1 MKKKHLSPFI
11 IAEAELALAVII
23 TMLSLSQSRQ
33 TKKMRKVAVIIENSG
48 DDDWNSLRYGIRQ
61 AVLEKNIT
69 PVIMN
74 TADIPD
80 AAEQDRLIDEA
91 LAGGAE
97 AVIVKP
103 APGINTKSMLEGYA
117 MRIPVM
123 LIESD
128 SLAENPMEQSG
139 PDLIPVVEPY
149 QQALGAALAD
159 AVLEDYDGSL
169 NGRKL
174 GIIEDTPDTS
184 RAKLRRQGFIEA
196 LAEQDYN
203 VAFDLTVTDPQ
214 WITDHIKHQ
223 SDVDIIVCLNAKGLE
238 AAGQAAKNGAV
249 GSALVYG
256 IANSERA
263 AFYLDQNAVQCLVVP
278 DEMSVGYE
286 SMQEMA
292 ARLQNPFHELK
303 GTTTEFTVVRRDT
316 MFSEQNQFLL
326 FSQTSS

>member
-139 PDLIPVVEPY
+139 PDLIPVVEPD

-196 LAEQDYN
+196 LAGQDYN

-263 AFYLDQNAVQCLVVP
+263 AFYLDQDAVQCLVVP

>member
-80 AAEQDRLIDEA
+80 AAGQDRLIDEA

-139 PDLIPVVEPY
+139 PDLIPVVEPD
-149 QQALGAALAD
+149 Q
-159 AVLEDYDGSL
+159 
-169 NGRKL
+169 L

-303 GTTTEFTVVRRDT
+303 STTTEFTVVRRDT

>member
-139 PDLIPVVEPY
+139 PDLIPVVEPD

-196 LAEQDYN
+196 LAGQDYN

-303 GTTTEFTVVRRDT
+303 STTTEFTVVRRDT

>member
-139 PDLIPVVEPY
+139 PDLIPVVEPD

>member
-139 PDLIPVVEPY
+139 PDLIPVVEPD

-286 SMQEMA
+286 GMQEMA

>member
-80 AAEQDRLIDEA
+80 AAGQDRLIDEA

-139 PDLIPVVEPY
+139 PDLIPVVEPD

-196 LAEQDYN
+196 LAGQDYN

>member
-80 AAEQDRLIDEA
+80 AAGQDRLIDEA

-139 PDLIPVVEPY
+139 PDLIPVVEPD

-196 LAEQDYN
+196 LAGQDYN

-303 GTTTEFTVVRRDT
+303 STTTEFTVVRRDT

>member
-139 PDLIPVVEPY
+139 PDLIPVVEPD

-196 LAEQDYN
+196 LAGQDYN

>member
-139 PDLIPVVEPY
+139 PDLIPVVEPD

-184 RAKLRRQGFIEA
+184 RAKLRRQGWRGRYLMRKRSF
-196 LAEQDYN
+196 
-203 VAFDLTVTDPQ
+203 PQ
-214 WITDHIKHQ
+214 
-223 SDVDIIVCLNAKGLE
+223 V
-238 AAGQAAKNGAV
+238 
-249 GSALVYG
+249 
-256 IANSERA
+256 
-263 AFYLDQNAVQCLVVP
+263 
-278 DEMSVGYE
+278 
-286 SMQEMA
+286 
-292 ARLQNPFHELK
+292 
-303 GTTTEFTVVRRDT
+303 FTAMRTGRI
-316 MFSEQNQFLL
+316 NFLL
-326 FSQTSS
+326 MRRPSLSGAPEPRFWYGFP

>member
-139 PDLIPVVEPY
+139 PDLIPVVEPD

-303 GTTTEFTVVRRDT
+303 STTTEFTVVRRDT

-326 FSQTSS
+326 LSQTSS

>member
-139 PDLIPVVEPY
+139 PDLIPVVEPD

-174 GIIEDTPDTS
+174 GIINRD
-184 RAKLRRQGFIEA
+184 
-196 LAEQDYN
+196 
-203 VAFDLTVTDPQ
+203 
-214 WITDHIKHQ
+214 
-223 SDVDIIVCLNAKGLE
+223 
-238 AAGQAAKNGAV
+238 
-249 GSALVYG
+249 GSAVDHR
-256 IANSERA
+256 S
-263 AFYLDQNAVQCLVVP
+263 
-278 DEMSVGYE
+278 
-286 SMQEMA
+286 
-292 ARLQNPFHELK
+292 H
-303 GTTTEFTVVRRDT
+303 
-316 MFSEQNQFLL
+316 
-326 FSQTSS
+326 

>member
-103 APGINTKSMLEGYA
+103 APGINTKSILEGYA

-139 PDLIPVVEPY
+139 PDLIPVVEPD

-196 LAEQDYN
+196 LAGQDYN

>member
-139 PDLIPVVEPY
+139 PDLIPVVEPD

-196 LAEQDYN
+196 LAGQDYN

-263 AFYLDQNAVQCLVVP
+263 AVYLDQNAVQCLVVP

-303 GTTTEFTVVRRDT
+303 STTTEFTVVRRDT

>member
-139 PDLIPVVEPY
+139 PDLIPVVEPD

-263 AFYLDQNAVQCLVVP
+263 EFYLDQNAVQCLVVP

-303 GTTTEFTVVRRDT
+303 STTTEFTVVRRDT

>member
-23 TMLSLSQSRQ
+23 TMLSLSQSRP
-33 TKKMRKVAVIIENSG
+33 TKKMRTVAVIIENSG

-139 PDLIPVVEPY
+139 PDLIPVVEPD